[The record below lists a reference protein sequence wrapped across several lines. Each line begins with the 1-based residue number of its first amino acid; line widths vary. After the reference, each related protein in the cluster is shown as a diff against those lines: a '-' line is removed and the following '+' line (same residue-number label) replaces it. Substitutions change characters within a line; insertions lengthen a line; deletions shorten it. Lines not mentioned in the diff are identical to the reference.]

1 MMPFTILMSVYN
13 GEKSTNLND
22 CFKSLE
28 SQTRMA
34 EQLVLVEDGPL
45 SSELNEVIDRY
56 RKVLKINS
64 IKLPVNIGLAGALN
78 EGLKYCAHNFVARMD
93 SDDIARPDR
102 FEKQLSF
109 LEVNPHVSI
118 IGSAVKIFEQKIDNI
133 IGERCVPSENDEIYR
148 LLWTC
153 PINHPTVVFK
163 RDEIV
168 SIGGYSSI
176 LRRRQDYEL
185 WFRCAQNGLKFHNLQ
200 SCLLYWRSPA
210 FKSKNSFR
218 DNVDQLLVGLRGAK
232 LLRLPSVAYLG
243 VFYPF
248 LLWFFP
254 LNMQKKIRN
263 KFEAFNPR
271 NNWRP

>member
-78 EGLKYCAHNFVARMD
+78 EGLKYCAYNFVARMD

-109 LEVNPHVSI
+109 LEVNPH
-118 IGSAVKIFEQKIDNI
+118 
-133 IGERCVPSENDEIYR
+133 
-148 LLWTC
+148 
-153 PINHPTVVFK
+153 IN
-163 RDEIV
+163 
-168 SIGGYSSI
+168 
-176 LRRRQDYEL
+176 
-185 WFRCAQNGLKFHNLQ
+185 
-200 SCLLYWRSPA
+200 YWIS
-210 FKSKNSFR
+210 SKN
-218 DNVDQLLVGLRGAK
+218 LRTK
-232 LLRLPSVAYLG
+232 
-243 VFYPF
+243 
-248 LLWFFP
+248 
-254 LNMQKKIRN
+254 N
-263 KFEAFNPR
+263 
-271 NNWRP
+271 